1 MLRLFRAILIT
12 GIVAVSVAA
21 WSHAL
26 PGALAASST
35 PDRPA
40 SQMPPPPG
48 GPGAPAGAPGGPGGA
63 NFMPAATD
71 SFAAERDSL
80 TNDLLQHIAGRE
92 DAPAESVFKNLKVIK
107 GVSASRLLRMMNMGF
122 GRSLG
127 VRCQFC
133 HVLGHWADDDKK
145 PKAAARDMMGLVDG
159 INSDLVPKMKSFSDD
174 HVIINCGTCH
184 QGHHKPPR
192 FGGPRPGE
200 GPPRGGEG
208 QPGAPGGGAEHHG

>member
-1 MLRLFRAILIT
+1 MLRLFRVGLIA
-12 GIVAVSVAA
+12 GIVAVGAVA
-21 WSHAL
+21 WSQAL
-26 PGALAASST
+26 PGAFAASST
-35 PDRPA
+35 PERPA
-40 SQMPPPPG
+40 PASPMPPPP
-48 GPGAPAGAPGGPGGA
+48 GAPGGPGPGA
-63 NFMPAATD
+63 PGFMPAATD

-80 TNDLLQHIAGRE
+80 TNDLMQHIAGRE
-92 DAPAESVFKNLKVIK
+92 DAPAESVFKNLKVIR
-107 GVSASRLLRMMNMGF
+107 GVSASRMLRMMNMGF

-145 PKAAARDMMGLVDG
+145 PKAAARDMLGLVDG
-159 INSDLVPKMKSFSDD
+159 INSDLVPKMKSFADD

-208 QPGAPGGGAEHHG
+208 QPTGPGGSPEHHG